1 MLTRDKIT
9 TGSRAGLPVIR
20 MPSRLAILLLGSR
33 MDHRVVILT
42 LKCQ

>member
-1 MLTRDKIT
+1 MLTRDKVAAE
-9 TGSRAGLPVIR
+9 SAPGLPVIR